1 MLSKVTS
8 QQKPRSFITNRL
20 RRTRMRIRDYQ
31 ILSHLGKGG
40 YCSTLT
46 ASTKMERFGEVY
58 LARHSQTGQIVALK
72 RMKKST
78 YKQKNLATT
87 IRREKEVLKQGAS
100 TQWLIRLFFTFQ
112 DVDNLYIASE
122 ILFFNMVYKS
132 CLVEFAPG
140 GDLRLLLENLGVL
153 EEKSAAFYFAEML
166 LAVNT
171 LHNLGFIHRDI
182 KPSNFVV
189 DKYGHLKL
197 IE

>member
-1 MLSKVTS
+1 MLFNLSEQLAALLPGAEIGSTPHLLPSTTFQCTS
-8 QQKPRSFITNRL
+8 ETRRLSDACKRFFVHYYKDLAEYMQGRKKRIRQAHIQARTLPTKEAEVFLAEAYFKEKCYQRL

-40 YCSTLT
+40 
-46 ASTKMERFGEVY
+46 FGEVY

-122 ILFFNMVYKS
+122 ILFFIWFTSHV
-132 CLVEFAPG
+132 
-140 GDLRLLLENLGVL
+140 
-153 EEKSAAFYFAEML
+153 
-166 LAVNT
+166 
-171 LHNLGFIHRDI
+171 
-182 KPSNFVV
+182 
-189 DKYGHLKL
+189 
-197 IE
+197 